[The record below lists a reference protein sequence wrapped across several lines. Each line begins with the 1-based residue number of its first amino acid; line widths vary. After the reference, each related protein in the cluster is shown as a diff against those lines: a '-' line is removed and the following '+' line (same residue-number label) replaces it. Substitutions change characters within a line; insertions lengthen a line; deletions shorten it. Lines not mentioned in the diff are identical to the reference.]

1 MSLTPHPTSICHR
14 TLLVEDLEATAE
26 TLAETLSVQWNVWM
40 IQPDYCTVRGVD
52 TPFMFKMAF
61 ARHAGAR
68 MELIAPMNGASM
80 YAEYLQKRG
89 EGLALNC
96 YTFPDLQAL
105 KNAQKDLIAKGFA
118 LVQQA
123 ITQGLFEFCLFE
135 SHDGEELVE
144 LLHIRSLAAPD
155 RTIN

>member
-1 MSLTPHPTSICHR
+1 MSLTSHLTSFCHR

-26 TLAETLSVQWNVWM
+26 KLAETLSVQWNVWM
-40 IQPDYCTVRGVD
+40 MKPDHCTVRGVD

-61 ARHAGAR
+61 ARHAGTR

-89 EGLALNC
+89 EGHALNC
-96 YTFPDLQAL
+96 YTFPELDALKYARKDLQSKAYT
-105 KNAQKDLIAKGFA
+105 

-123 ITQGLFEFCLFE
+123 VTPGLFEFCLFE
-135 SHDGEELVE
+135 SNDGEELIE
-144 LLHIRSLAAPD
+144 LLHIRGLAAPD
-155 RTIN
+155 RTIS